1 MLLYTFNRNKTSR
14 QTSERCAMADVIKGS
29 LHVANEVLTDIVG
42 YAALECYGV
51 VGMTAPN
58 PADGIAKIL
67 PASRLRRGVIVNPV
81 DDGVA
86 VELYVIIE
94 YGTNIQTVSKNLS
107 EQVTFALNE
116 YAKVNVKSVDIHVQ
130 DVNVRL

>member
-1 MLLYTFNRNKTSR
+1 
-14 QTSERCAMADVIKGS
+14 MADAVKGS

-51 VGMTAPN
+51 VGMTSPN

-81 DDGVA
+81 EDGVQ

-116 YAKVNVKSVDIHVQ
+116 YAKVNVKSVDVHVQ
-130 DVNVRL
+130 DVKVRM